1 MPTNEQERYRVL
13 VLISNKQD
21 TYRRVNCGQA

>member
-13 VLISNKQD
+13 VLISNEQD